1 MGGCASP
8 HKPTKETFHMPRIA
22 PIDAAQADAGVQATL
37 SAVKAK
43 IGRVPNLFSTFARSP
58 AVLNGYLA
66 LSDALTN
73 GVLTAQQREIIA
85 LTVAQAN
92 ECHYCVSAHTLLG
105 KGAGLS
111 ADAIRQAR
119 EGKADSTIDNAV
131 AVFARRVVETRGQ
144 VSDADVAAGRSAGL
158 DDARIVEVIAGV
170 AINVFTNYTNNVAK
184 TDIDFPKVDVSL
196 RAAA

>member
-1 MGGCASP
+1 
-8 HKPTKETFHMPRIA
+8 MPRIA
-22 PIDAAQADAGVQATL
+22 PIDAAKSDAGVQATL

-43 IGRVPNLFSTFARSP
+43 IGMVPNLFSTFAQSP

-66 LSDALTN
+66 FSDALN
-73 GVLTAQQREIIA
+73 SGVLTAKQREIIA

-92 ECHYCVSAHTLLG
+92 ECHYCLSAHTLLG

-111 ADAIRQAR
+111 ADAIRKAR

-144 VSDADVAAGRSAGL
+144 VSDADVAAARSAGL
-158 DDARIVEVIAGV
+158 DDARMVEVIAGV

-184 TDIDFPKVDVSL
+184 TDIDFPKVDVAL